1 MKRPLF
7 LILTFLAL
15 GISGVALARI
25 APSIGGGNGSAS
37 GTGNWPPSG
46 TPADLL
52 DGDQTGGSGASGIVT
67 STIAVYQATLFHTF
81 QTAGSTKVV
90 IANDGSVGI
99 GTTNPASALDVN
111 GTVTATTLNG
121 NLAANKVQAGALGAS
136 VMVSSIANTIVT
148 SDTIKDGTIGLTDMQ
163 SSIVLSSDTTGVTP
177 GTYSNATVTVDR
189 NGRVW
194 AASVGSVSGSTYTGT
209 FSGSG
214 ATFSTLSVTG
224 SGSLSVTGGV
234 ATLNIL
240 GGGSGVSPLELF
252 QDGVGRSS
260 PTASIKIGSNLTLT
274 LNGSSPTLSA
284 TGGSGVSDNLGNHV
298 ATMPIVSPY
307 AVTVA
312 SGTVYGQLSVGS
324 ITVNS
329 AGAGVIN
336 STHAVI
342 KIKVT
347 DLSDDDF
354 EVAEDSVS
362 VNGVRV
368 STYQPNTSAV
378 LANHSLDATANG
390 NVISFR
396 DQDRFTSPSFASGTF
411 VTYIATPT
419 MGISSSTIGHFQFHN
434 AISSQANFAV
444 YAWIPPSDID
454 LTANIILSS
463 FGVILGGADTG
474 TQRYVMAISTS
485 MDGRPARETMFSS
498 PYSWLEGITVD
509 VAADAAGANGY
520 LQVVGNTTLTNWQTR
535 IIPGALHYI
544 TVARDG
550 DAAQDGSTVDSYSS
564 FFSVSYK
571 RRLAQ

>member
-1 MKRPLF
+1 MKMF
-7 LILTFLAL
+7 LVGILMMFGLAGL
-15 GISGVALARI
+15 ASAEDTVCINDPFCQGDKVVTYSTPSFFMIISSNGIQFGDGTTQTTAGGA
-25 APSIGGGNGSAS
+25 GGGGVGALFTFTDNS
-37 GTGNWPPSG
+37 GNKTAIS
-46 TPADLL
+46 
-52 DGDQTGGSGASGIVT
+52 SM
-67 STIAVYQATLFHTF
+67 TF
-81 QTAGSTKVV
+81 
-90 IANDGSVGI
+90 
-99 GTTNPASALDVN
+99 PASIFNRL
-111 GTVTATTLNG
+111 
-121 NLAANKVQAGALGAS
+121 
-136 VMVSSIANTIVT
+136 
-148 SDTIKDGTIGLTDMQ
+148 
-163 SSIVLSSDTTGVTP
+163 
-177 GTYSNATVTVDR
+177 
-189 NGRVW
+189 
-194 AASVGSVSGSTYTGT
+194 
-209 FSGSG
+209 
-214 ATFSTLSVTG
+214 VTG
-224 SGSLSVTGGV
+224 SSITVLLNPSSVTMLGSGLEFYQTGSLVGS
-234 ATLNIL
+234 ATSFVLGTNLSGSMSGRIL
-240 GGGSGVSPLELF
+240 
-252 QDGVGRSS
+252 
-260 PTASIKIGSNLTLT
+260 
-274 LNGSSPTLSA
+274 TLSA
-284 TGGSGVSDNLGNHV
+284 TGGSGGSDNFGTHTASKVIDAAGFAVTRVTSITFNSGTSPIIAGMVSSAAVNTISVAQHFNASSPGSGKVLSMNADNTLAWATDQTAAGGGDNMGNHV
-298 ATMPIVSPY
+298 ATMPVVSPF
-307 AVTVA
+307 AITVA

-362 VNGVRV
+362 VNGVRI

-419 MGISSSTIGHFQFHN
+419 MGISSSTIGHFQFNN

-454 LTANIILSS
+454 LTANVILSS

-474 TQRYVMAISTS
+474 TQRYIVAISTS

-544 TVARDG
+544 TVMRDG
-550 DAAQDGSTVDSYSS
+550 DAAQDGSTVDSFSS
-564 FFSVSYK
+564 FFSISYK